1 MMLMGTERAI
11 SLDLPYV
18 WNVAVECTEAKM
30 KGDHEEQSVGVG
42 VGKILVK
49 VCKISAEL

>member
-1 MMLMGTERAI
+1 MTVMGTGRAI
-11 SLDLPYV
+11 SHDLTYV
-18 WNVAVECTEAKM
+18 WNVPVEHTEAKM
-30 KGDHEEQSVGVG
+30 KSGHQEQSVGVG